1 VTRGGSVILK
11 DAVYTLTPGA
21 DGRITGAI
29 KAPSTDRLCGLAKPG
44 PRLQL
49 RLEDG
54 SRISFFMFRA
64 QTAPGG
70 WGDIE
75 GRIEPA

>member
-1 VTRGGSVILK
+1 VI
-11 DAVYTLTPGA
+11 YTLTPDA

-29 KAPSTDRLCGLAKPG
+29 KAPSADRLYALAKPG
-44 PRLQL
+44 PRLHL

-54 SRISFFMFRA
+54 STISFFMFRA

-75 GRIEPA
+75 GRIEST